1 MGEDAEKTSCK
12 KIPVANFRRWGQSS
26 PSQVKCQSYLPK
38 EQAGI

>member
-1 MGEDAEKTSCK
+1 MGEDAEKTSCN
-12 KIPVANFRRWGQSS
+12 KIANFRRWGQSG